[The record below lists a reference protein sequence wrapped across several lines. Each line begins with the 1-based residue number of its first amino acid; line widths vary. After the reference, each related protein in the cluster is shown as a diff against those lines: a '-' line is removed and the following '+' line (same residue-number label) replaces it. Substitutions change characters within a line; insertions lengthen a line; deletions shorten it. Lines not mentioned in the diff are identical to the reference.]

1 MDSVYCFA
9 PEGISIVDVDE
20 KKVVKT
26 IEASGHSWADGIV
39 AVDQKLIFIND
50 PRGSQVIVLDLQKD
64 EIIKQIPV
72 GRGAIHIYLTPDGSE
87 VWTHS
92 DLEGAFYVID
102 VATLSNNVKVEA
114 SLTGKG
120 HGKLLLHPE
129 LGNKAYA
136 TNSIDSALHI
146 VDIVNKKVTGTI
158 GTSGHTHGRVYSPVS
173 KHAYVS
179 SGSDKL
185 AIIDTQTNRLLK
197 EVDGGVQVSIS
208 KDGRTV
214 IAANRKEGV
223 LVVVDTLS
231 DQVIGNIVCPGGPD
245 YNLFFNSASGNKYAY
260 SINVEGS
267 NVTVQD
273 LEDMKVVKT
282 IGIGN
287 IIIPEG
293 FQHVHRSGVLSSRSL
308 FIPSSASETLD
319 IIDNETLGLT
329 SVHLGTKVQQALYVG
344 EDRAHS

>member
-1 MDSVYCFA
+1 MGSVYCFA
-9 PEGISIVDVDE
+9 PEGISIVDPTD
-20 KKVVKT
+20 KRVVQT
-26 IEASGHSWADGIV
+26 IDAPGHSWADGV
-39 AVDQKLIFIND
+39 VSADQKLIFLND
-50 PRGSQVIVLDLQKD
+50 PRGGQVIVLDLQTSK
-64 EIIKQIPV
+64 IVKQIPI

-87 VWTHS
+87 VWSHS

-102 VATLSNNVKVEA
+102 VATLSNKAKVEA

-129 LGNKAYA
+129 LGRKAYA

-146 VDIVNKKVTGTI
+146 VDTVNKKVTGTI
-158 GTSGHTHGRVYSPVS
+158 GTSGHTHGRAYSTVS
-173 KHAYVS
+173 KHAYIS

-185 AIIDTQTNRLLK
+185 AIIDTQTDRSIK
-197 EVDGGVQVSIS
+197 EVDGGVQVFIS
-208 KDGRTV
+208 QDGRTV
-214 IAANRKEGV
+214 ISPNREKGV

-245 YNLFFNSASGNKYAY
+245 YILFFNSAEGKKYAY

-267 NVTVQD
+267 NVSVQD
-273 LEDMKVVKT
+273 LEEMKLVKT
-282 IGIGN
+282 IGIGS

-293 FQHVHRSGVLSSRSL
+293 FKHVHRTGVLSSRSL
-308 FIPSSASETLD
+308 FVPSSATESLD

-329 SVHLGTKVQQALYVG
+329 SVHLGTKVQQAIYVG
-344 EDRAHS
+344 DDKPVR